1 MKLPFKGSLY
11 VYVAA
16 VFDVIRIY
24 PAAIRNGGEVT
35 YWFFMCCPLVLI
47 FLYLTLV
54 LLIDAALNLTKG
66 KSLRL
71 YLSIRIIQLLHCLF
85 FWVLLIPTFDFFIS
99 IFECDASTGKH
110 KILTSLT
117 CWSALHACYCAIFSV
132 GLVLFLSITVLISL
146 LNNESRP
153 SNTDS
158 LTRLDTNQEVYLT
171 VYRIILV
178 VVSHYTADYQT
189 YQWLTL
195 ILHAIISIHLQKNY

>member
-1 MKLPFKGSLY
+1 
-11 VYVAA
+11 
-16 VFDVIRIY
+16 
-24 PAAIRNGGEVT
+24 
-35 YWFFMCCPLVLI
+35 
-47 FLYLTLV
+47 
-54 LLIDAALNLTKG
+54 
-66 KSLRL
+66 
-71 YLSIRIIQLLHCLF
+71 
-85 FWVLLIPTFDFFIS
+85 VLLIPTFDFFIS

>member
-11 VYVAA
+11 PYVGAI
-16 VFDVIRIY
+16 FDVIRIY
-24 PAAIRNGGEVT
+24 PAVIRNGGEIT

-47 FLYLTLV
+47 FVYLILV

-71 YLSIRIIQLLHCLF
+71 YSSIRIIQLFHCYI

-99 IFECDASTGKH
+99 IFECDANTGKH
-110 KILTSLT
+110 KILKSLT
-117 CWSALHACYCAIFSV
+117 CWSATHACYCALFSV
-132 GLVLFLSITVLISL
+132 GLVLFLSVSVLISL
-146 LNNESRP
+146 LHNESRP
-153 SNTDS
+153 SSTDA

-195 ILHAIISIHLQKNY
+195 ILHAIISIHLQNNY

>member
-47 FLYLTLV
+47 FIYLTLV

-99 IFECDASTGKH
+99 IFECDVSTGNIRYSH
-110 KILTSLT
+110 PSHVGVPYMHATVPYSLWGS
-117 CWSALHACYCAIFSV
+117 CCF
-132 GLVLFLSITVLISL
+132 
-146 LNNESRP
+146 
-153 SNTDS
+153 
-158 LTRLDTNQEVYLT
+158 
-171 VYRIILV
+171 
-178 VVSHYTADYQT
+178 
-189 YQWLTL
+189 
-195 ILHAIISIHLQKNY
+195 